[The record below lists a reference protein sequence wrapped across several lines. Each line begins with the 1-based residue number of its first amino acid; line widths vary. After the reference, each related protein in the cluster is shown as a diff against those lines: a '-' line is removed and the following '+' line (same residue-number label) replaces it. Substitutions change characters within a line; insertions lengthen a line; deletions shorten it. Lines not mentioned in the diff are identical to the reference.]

1 MNFFNILHKQY
12 IRKDENAP
20 SRTVGFEKN
29 CVNSMFFRKNN
40 VYSAA
45 NKKEVNPM
53 KKEMKNDKNNSER
66 KMPKMQ
72 DADFCGQNLGIDA
85 GNATASANETTG
97 MMPTAPQN
105 SAELEAAEELSP
117 LQYTTLVKQ
126 KKRNKQ

>member
-1 MNFFNILHKQY
+1 
-12 IRKDENAP
+12 
-20 SRTVGFEKN
+20 
-29 CVNSMFFRKNN
+29 MFFSEKQCLFG
-40 VYSAA
+40 SKQ
-45 NKKEVNPM
+45 KKEVNPM

-85 GNATASANETTG
+85 GDATASANETTG

-117 LQYTTLVKQ
+117 LQYTALVK

>member
-1 MNFFNILHKQY
+1 
-12 IRKDENAP
+12 
-20 SRTVGFEKN
+20 
-29 CVNSMFFRKNN
+29 MFFRKNN

-45 NKKEVNPM
+45 NKKEG
-53 KKEMKNDKNNSER
+53 KKEMKNEKNKSER

-85 GNATASANETTG
+85 GDATASANETTG

-117 LQYTTLVKQ
+117 LQYTTLVK

>member
-1 MNFFNILHKQY
+1 M
-12 IRKDENAP
+12 
-20 SRTVGFEKN
+20 V
-29 CVNSMFFRKNN
+29 FRKNN

-45 NKKEVNPM
+45 NKKEVNPMKKEM

-72 DADFCGQNLGIDA
+72 DADFCGQNFGIDA

-105 SAELEAAEELSP
+105 NAELEAAEELSP

>member
-1 MNFFNILHKQY
+1 
-12 IRKDENAP
+12 
-20 SRTVGFEKN
+20 
-29 CVNSMFFRKNN
+29 MFFRKNS

>member
-1 MNFFNILHKQY
+1 
-12 IRKDENAP
+12 
-20 SRTVGFEKN
+20 
-29 CVNSMFFRKNN
+29 
-40 VYSAA
+40 
-45 NKKEVNPM
+45 M

-72 DADFCGQNLGIDA
+72 DADFCGQNLGIDEV
-85 GNATASANETTG
+85 NATASANETTG

-117 LQYTTLVKQ
+117 LQYTALVK

>member
-1 MNFFNILHKQY
+1 MCKLNAFSEKQCLFGSKQK
-12 IRKDENAP
+12 RGESDEK
-20 SRTVGFEKN
+20 RDE
-29 CVNSMFFRKNN
+29 
-40 VYSAA
+40 
-45 NKKEVNPM
+45 
-53 KKEMKNDKNNSER
+53 NDKNNSER

>member
-1 MNFFNILHKQY
+1 
-12 IRKDENAP
+12 
-20 SRTVGFEKN
+20 
-29 CVNSMFFRKNN
+29 MFFRKNN

-45 NKKEVNPM
+45 NKKEV

-66 KMPKMQ
+66 KMPEMQ
-72 DADFCGQNLGIDA
+72 DAGFCGQNLGIDA

-117 LQYTTLVKQ
+117 LQYTTLVK

>member
-1 MNFFNILHKQY
+1 
-12 IRKDENAP
+12 
-20 SRTVGFEKN
+20 
-29 CVNSMFFRKNN
+29 MFFRKNN

-45 NKKEVNPM
+45 NKKEVNPMKKEM

-72 DADFCGQNLGIDA
+72 DADFCGQNLSIDA

-117 LQYTTLVKQ
+117 LQYTALVK

>member
-1 MNFFNILHKQY
+1 
-12 IRKDENAP
+12 
-20 SRTVGFEKN
+20 
-29 CVNSMFFRKNN
+29 MFFRKNN

-45 NKKEVNPM
+45 NKKEV

-66 KMPKMQ
+66 KMPEMQ

-105 SAELEAAEELSP
+105 NVELEAAEELSP
-117 LQYTTLVKQ
+117 LQYTTLVK

>member
-1 MNFFNILHKQY
+1 
-12 IRKDENAP
+12 
-20 SRTVGFEKN
+20 
-29 CVNSMFFRKNN
+29 MFFRKNN

-53 KKEMKNDKNNSER
+53 KKEMKKEMKNDKNNSER
-66 KMPKMQ
+66 KMPEMQ

-117 LQYTTLVKQ
+117 LQYTALVKQ

>member
-1 MNFFNILHKQY
+1 M
-12 IRKDENAP
+12 
-20 SRTVGFEKN
+20 
-29 CVNSMFFRKNN
+29 
-40 VYSAA
+40 
-45 NKKEVNPM
+45 KKEM

-66 KMPKMQ
+66 KMPEMQ

-117 LQYTTLVKQ
+117 LQYTTLVK

>member
-1 MNFFNILHKQY
+1 
-12 IRKDENAP
+12 
-20 SRTVGFEKN
+20 
-29 CVNSMFFRKNN
+29 MFFRKNN

-45 NKKEVNPM
+45 NKKEVNPMKKEM

-117 LQYTTLVKQ
+117 LQYTA
-126 KKRNKQ
+126 

>member
-1 MNFFNILHKQY
+1 
-12 IRKDENAP
+12 
-20 SRTVGFEKN
+20 
-29 CVNSMFFRKNN
+29 MFFRKNN

-66 KMPKMQ
+66 KMPEMQ

-97 MMPTAPQN
+97 MMPTARKTVLNLKRRKN
-105 SAELEAAEELSP
+105 SLRCNTQLW
-117 LQYTTLVKQ
+117 
-126 KKRNKQ
+126 

>member
-1 MNFFNILHKQY
+1 
-12 IRKDENAP
+12 
-20 SRTVGFEKN
+20 
-29 CVNSMFFRKNN
+29 MFFRKNN

-53 KKEMKNDKNNSER
+53 KNDKNNSER
-66 KMPKMQ
+66 KMPEMQ

-117 LQYTTLVKQ
+117 LQYTTLVK
-126 KKRNKQ
+126 KK

>member
-1 MNFFNILHKQY
+1 
-12 IRKDENAP
+12 
-20 SRTVGFEKN
+20 
-29 CVNSMFFRKNN
+29 MFFRKNN

-53 KKEMKNDKNNSER
+53 KKEMKNDKNNSDR

-72 DADFCGQNLGIDA
+72 DADFCGQNLGIAA
-85 GNATASANETTG
+85 GNATASATEPTG

-117 LQYTTLVKQ
+117 LQYTALVK

>member
-1 MNFFNILHKQY
+1 
-12 IRKDENAP
+12 
-20 SRTVGFEKN
+20 
-29 CVNSMFFRKNN
+29 MFFRKNN

-53 KKEMKNDKNNSER
+53 KKEMKKEMKNDKNNSER
-66 KMPKMQ
+66 KMPKTQ

>member
-1 MNFFNILHKQY
+1 
-12 IRKDENAP
+12 
-20 SRTVGFEKN
+20 
-29 CVNSMFFRKNN
+29 MFFRKNN

-126 KKRNKQ
+126 KKRKFGGSGSCGFNFQPVVFSLRRKGLLL

>member
-1 MNFFNILHKQY
+1 
-12 IRKDENAP
+12 
-20 SRTVGFEKN
+20 
-29 CVNSMFFRKNN
+29 MFFRKNN

-45 NKKEVNPM
+45 NKKEV

-66 KMPKMQ
+66 KMPEMQ

-85 GNATASANETTG
+85 GDATASANETTG

-105 SAELEAAEELSP
+105 SAELEAAEELYP
-117 LQYTTLVKQ
+117 LQYTTLVK

>member
-1 MNFFNILHKQY
+1 
-12 IRKDENAP
+12 
-20 SRTVGFEKN
+20 
-29 CVNSMFFRKNN
+29 MFFRKNN

-45 NKKEVNPM
+45 NKKEV

-66 KMPKMQ
+66 KMPEMQ

-117 LQYTTLVKQ
+117 LQYTALVK

>member
-1 MNFFNILHKQY
+1 
-12 IRKDENAP
+12 
-20 SRTVGFEKN
+20 
-29 CVNSMFFRKNN
+29 MFFRKNN

-45 NKKEVNPM
+45 NKKEV

-66 KMPKMQ
+66 KMPEMQ

-85 GNATASANETTG
+85 GDATASANETTG

-117 LQYTTLVKQ
+117 LQYTTLVK

>member
-1 MNFFNILHKQY
+1 
-12 IRKDENAP
+12 
-20 SRTVGFEKN
+20 
-29 CVNSMFFRKNN
+29 
-40 VYSAA
+40 
-45 NKKEVNPM
+45 M

-117 LQYTTLVKQ
+117 LHNFGEA

>member
-1 MNFFNILHKQY
+1 M
-12 IRKDENAP
+12 
-20 SRTVGFEKN
+20 V
-29 CVNSMFFRKNN
+29 FRKNN

-53 KKEMKNDKNNSER
+53 KKEMKKEMKNDKNNSER
-66 KMPKMQ
+66 KMPEMQ

>member
-1 MNFFNILHKQY
+1 M
-12 IRKDENAP
+12 
-20 SRTVGFEKN
+20 
-29 CVNSMFFRKNN
+29 
-40 VYSAA
+40 
-45 NKKEVNPM
+45 KKEM

-97 MMPTAPQN
+97 MMPTAPRN

-117 LQYTTLVKQ
+117 LQYTALVK

>member
-1 MNFFNILHKQY
+1 
-12 IRKDENAP
+12 
-20 SRTVGFEKN
+20 
-29 CVNSMFFRKNN
+29 MFFRKNN

-53 KKEMKNDKNNSER
+53 KKEMKKEMKNDKNNSER
-66 KMPKMQ
+66 KMPEMQ
-72 DADFCGQNLGIDA
+72 DADFCGQNFGIDA

-105 SAELEAAEELSP
+105 NAELEAAEELSP

>member
-1 MNFFNILHKQY
+1 
-12 IRKDENAP
+12 
-20 SRTVGFEKN
+20 
-29 CVNSMFFRKNN
+29 MFFRKNN

-85 GNATASANETTG
+85 GNLFKDTGVETTG

>member
-1 MNFFNILHKQY
+1 M
-12 IRKDENAP
+12 
-20 SRTVGFEKN
+20 
-29 CVNSMFFRKNN
+29 
-40 VYSAA
+40 
-45 NKKEVNPM
+45 KKEM

-72 DADFCGQNLGIDA
+72 DADFCGQNFGIDA

-105 SAELEAAEELSP
+105 NAELEAAEEPSP

>member
-1 MNFFNILHKQY
+1 
-12 IRKDENAP
+12 
-20 SRTVGFEKN
+20 
-29 CVNSMFFRKNN
+29 MFFRKNN

-45 NKKEVNPM
+45 NKKEV
-53 KKEMKNDKNNSER
+53 KKEMKHDKNNSER
-66 KMPKMQ
+66 KMP

-117 LQYTTLVKQ
+117 LQYTTLVK

>member
-1 MNFFNILHKQY
+1 
-12 IRKDENAP
+12 
-20 SRTVGFEKN
+20 
-29 CVNSMFFRKNN
+29 MFFRKNN

-45 NKKEVNPM
+45 NKKEV
-53 KKEMKNDKNNSER
+53 KKEMKHDKNTER
-66 KMPKMQ
+66 KMPEMQ

-85 GNATASANETTG
+85 GDATASANETTG

>member
-1 MNFFNILHKQY
+1 
-12 IRKDENAP
+12 
-20 SRTVGFEKN
+20 
-29 CVNSMFFRKNN
+29 
-40 VYSAA
+40 
-45 NKKEVNPM
+45 M

-85 GNATASANETTG
+85 GNETTG

>member
-1 MNFFNILHKQY
+1 
-12 IRKDENAP
+12 
-20 SRTVGFEKN
+20 
-29 CVNSMFFRKNN
+29 
-40 VYSAA
+40 
-45 NKKEVNPM
+45 
-53 KKEMKNDKNNSER
+53 MKNDKNNSER

-72 DADFCGQNLGIDA
+72 DADFCGQNLDIDA

-117 LQYTTLVKQ
+117 LQYTALVKQ